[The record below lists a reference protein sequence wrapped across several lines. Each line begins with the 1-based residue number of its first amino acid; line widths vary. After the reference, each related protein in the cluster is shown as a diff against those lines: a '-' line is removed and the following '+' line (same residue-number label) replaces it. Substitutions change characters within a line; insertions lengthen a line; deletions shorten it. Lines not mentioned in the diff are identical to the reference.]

1 MILIAYDE
9 KRLDVP
15 EDIKGEKVTELA
27 IIAHREVNHLFWC
40 RDFDGKVKRRR
51 GNTILVELTRSLLME
66 RRLQGGANDDL
77 SRRERV
83 RVGGEGSRER
93 DKRERERER
102 ESHTDSSLS
111 PKDKKTRRWDVG
123 IRVCRMGLKSNRWR
137 FVKVWTSPH
146 PDGPAA
152 ALLMGQENSQVHFSR
167 NT

>member
-1 MILIAYDE
+1 MISHDE
-9 KRLDVP
+9 NESVSA
-15 EDIKGEKVTELA
+15 EKVHE
-27 IIAHREVNHLFWC
+27 RE
-40 RDFDGKVKRRR
+40 
-51 GNTILVELTRSLLME
+51 I
-66 RRLQGGANDDL
+66 
-77 SRRERV
+77 
-83 RVGGEGSRER
+83 
-93 DKRERERER
+93 RERERER